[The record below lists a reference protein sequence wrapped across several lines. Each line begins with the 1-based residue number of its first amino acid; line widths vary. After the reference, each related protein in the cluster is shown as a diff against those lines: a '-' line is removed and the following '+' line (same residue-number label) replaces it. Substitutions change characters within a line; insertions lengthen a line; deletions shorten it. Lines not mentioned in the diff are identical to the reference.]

1 MEKSSLPL
9 PQKRDLIYANSAR
22 LEKRSSIQLKHC
34 LRDSA
39 AAGKTG
45 GPLRVQVERP
55 QITSGYL
62 RRRFVHT
69 AKKAAA
75 AANSAAGSPVTLKG
89 SKAAVVGSLYSA
101 GVCVVPVTPETG
113 NEGGEPR
120 SKSGSASMKSK
131 LLQLQE
137 RNRLI
142 MARNQTRVIVPDVM
156 LTSPLTVEID
166 TGDVTTDKSADSQR
180 RPSSDLSTVSPIYHE
195 LDPLDS
201 CYNISAAA
209 AATEQQHTYQSIS
222 EVREEIA
229 RLEAQRDSAWR
240 DSARDVN
247 ATIRPENALVLPE
260 QTPGVLLT
268 RVGSDPD
275 AAKQTRSK
283 SRSIFSKFWQSR
295 RTPRPPPPDENPAAR
310 PHRASASSRGGE
322 ALSPSTE
329 DALLCRR
336 QLSAWESNFATHQ
349 TPSPLVIYNSATTS
363 DSRNNN
369 LNSPAGD
376 GLIVV
381 ANEESD
387 YQNLPFS
394 LRDQFYLSK
403 TCDVPE
409 TGIEDRMRSVFA
421 NQNSVLYLRTFAR
434 YRQDI
439 RASRTYDVQTSDY
452 DGWTNQGCRL
462 TRVSHTD
469 RTSGHEYENNAARD
483 DVQPGCFF
491 NSMYDNLQLV
501 RMTSYDD
508 HEMEISPNIWQ
519 TSEVCMD
526 DSSSAYFTNVPTISR
541 CLGKLATQLRFSSP
555 CCGVRM
561 AEMRAVWR
569 KSQRM
574 LGSDMTDQSSLLPL
588 RSVTDSNWELEHKHG
603 SRFRD
608 PSPRYTQVQARQ
620 DRMRIV
626 EESEDDSNSQ
636 GLLMTSSQELDNR
649 DCFGCDTSQSPTAES
664 EGNLTNETDWSV
676 AEFKHSVAADRKC
689 NSPDKVEENL
699 DENDDSDPKQVLAS
713 KENER
718 RLKQPKPVR
727 QSTRASQ
734 LNPSSSSNS
743 SCATKLDTLH
753 SVQDSK
759 ENTDHAGLDCKTTTL
774 LSNNRRT
781 TEVQQRRQ
789 VKHAVVRHIR
799 TVVGDHVTQLQRS
812 FGPHTSETI
821 RAKSGSNIPRTKP
834 KHHQTK
840 DARST
845 ERKES
850 CGKARAKDVCKNE
863 SVSNSQDQ
871 TATNDRYI
879 SDIVAESEIVLEKEL
894 GTLLDSEPVE
904 PLQLFTV
911 SADIGT
917 TSEKTRTDKEP
928 NSDSGGSLCSGKN
941 QSNASSSLSPSLTSS
956 QSSGS
961 MVADSESESLSL
973 SSCSRDFET
982 ATTSTTTNSSTS
994 DPTSPSA
1001 EQNQSTNEDVEPSE
1015 NKRRRGGR
1023 GSHLV
1028 APRTD
1033 AAKCLQR
1040 IELLRV
1046 EAKQRK
1052 HEICQTLRL

>member
-39 AAGKTG
+39 AGKT
-45 GPLRVQVERP
+45 GPLRVQAERS

-69 AKKAAA
+69 AKKAAV
-75 AANSAAGSPVTLKG
+75 AGSPVTLKG
-89 SKAAVVGSLYSA
+89 TKVAAIGSLYST
-101 GVCVVPVTPETG
+101 GVCVVPVTPETS
-113 NEGGEPR
+113 NEGGESR
-120 SKSGSASMKSK
+120 SKSGSASMIKSK

-137 RNRLI
+137 RNRMI
-142 MARNQTRVIVPDVM
+142 MARHQSRVIVPDVM

-166 TGDVTTDKSADSQR
+166 AGDVMTDKSADSQR

-209 AATEQQHTYQSIS
+209 TDQQHTYQSIS

-229 RLEAQRDSAWR
+229 RLEAQRDSAWK
-240 DSARDVN
+240 DSAREAN
-247 ATIRPENALVLPE
+247 AIPRPENALVLLE
-260 QTPGVLLT
+260 QTPSGNSNQSVLQLT
-268 RVGSDPD
+268 RVGSDLD

-283 SRSIFSKFWQSR
+283 SRSIFSKFWQSK

-310 PHRASASSRGGE
+310 PLRASGSSRGGE

-329 DALLCRR
+329 DALLCR
-336 QLSAWESNFATHQ
+336 QLSLWEPNFATYQ
-349 TPSPLVIYNSATTS
+349 PASPLVIRNSAMTS

-369 LNSPAGD
+369 LNSFVSSAGD
-376 GLIVV
+376 GLVV
-381 ANEESD
+381 AYEESD

-421 NQNSVLYLRTFAR
+421 NQNSALYLRTFAR
-434 YRQDI
+434 HRQDT
-439 RASRTYDVQTSDY
+439 RASRKYDDHPSDY

-469 RTSGHEYENNAARD
+469 KISGHEYENYAERD

-508 HEMEISPNIWQ
+508 HEMETSPKLPNVWQ
-519 TSEVCMD
+519 SPEVCMD
-526 DSSSAYFTNVPTISR
+526 DSSSVYFTNIPTVSMS
-541 CLGKLATQLRFSSP
+541 CLGKLAPQLRFSSP

-569 KSQRM
+569 KSKRVF
-574 LGSDMTDQSSLLPL
+574 GSDSTAQNSLLPL
-588 RSVTDSNWELEHKHG
+588 RSVTDSNWGLQHKRG
-603 SRFRD
+603 SRYRES
-608 PSPRYTQVQARQ
+608 SPPYTQVQTRQ
-620 DRMRIV
+620 NRTRIV
-626 EESEDDSNSQ
+626 EESEEDCNSQ
-636 GLLMTSSQELDNR
+636 VLSLISNQELDNR
-649 DCFGCDTSQSPTAES
+649 ECFGCDTSQSPTPGS
-664 EGNLTNETDWSV
+664 EENSTNETDWSV
-676 AEFKHSVAADRKC
+676 GESKHSVEANRKC
-689 NSPDKVEENL
+689 VSPDKIEENL
-699 DENDDSDPKQVLAS
+699 DENDDSDLKQGLAT
-713 KENER
+713 KENESG
-718 RLKQPKPVR
+718 LKQPKPVR
-727 QSTRASQ
+727 ATQSKT
-734 LNPSSSSNS
+734 SSIINS
-743 SCATKLDTLH
+743 RSVTKLNMLQ
-753 SVQDSK
+753 SGQQSK
-759 ENTDHAGLDCKTTTL
+759 ENTDHAGDLDCKTTAL
-774 LSNNRRT
+774 LLNNRRT

-789 VKHAVVRHIR
+789 VKHAFVRHIR
-799 TVVGDHVTQLQRS
+799 TVVGEHATQN
-812 FGPHTSETI
+812 TSEML
-821 RAKSGSNIPRTKP
+821 RARSGSNIPRTKTKL
-834 KHHQTK
+834 KHHPTK
-840 DARST
+840 DTQST
-845 ERKES
+845 DCKES
-850 CGKARAKDVCKNE
+850 CEKTCAKDVCKNE

-871 TATNDRYI
+871 TATNDRHI
-879 SDIVAESEIVLEKEL
+879 SDIVSESEIGLEKEL
-894 GTLLDSEPVE
+894 LLEAE
-904 PLQLFTV
+904 PLEPSQLLTT
-911 SADIGT
+911 SADISGPA
-917 TSEKTRTDKEP
+917 TSEKTKIDEDL
-928 NSDSGGSLCSGKN
+928 NSDSCGSLRSGKT

-961 MVADSESESLSL
+961 VVADSESESLSL
-973 SSCSRDFET
+973 SLSREFET
-982 ATTSTTTNSSTS
+982 TTTSTTTTNSTS
-994 DPTSPSA
+994 DSHPTSPVA
-1001 EQNQSTNEDVEPSE
+1001 EQNHSTNEDVEPSE

-1023 GSHLV
+1023 SHLV